1 MRMDRK
7 CMIATIIIGI
17 FILSLA
23 DVIYPH
29 KMAKA
34 LDKSNKEAEMDMA
47 KYQECLNARNF
58 TDENF
63 SETLKNKKSEILE
76 LYNTNANFK
85 YEDLKDGYTFGKNEN
100 AVQYAASVNK
110 LPLAIYAYH
119 LADENK
125 LDLEKKKTY
134 TSKYYHTGSGVLR
147 YTNFGG
153 VYTLRDLLDKL
164 ILYSDNVA
172 YDMLVE
178 EVPLADVKAY
188 WNTKGYNIV
197 YSDKFGNVSPHGM
210 SVYAKEVY
218 NYYLTKQEN
227 AKVLVQNMQQSDE
240 LDCVKNKGVP
250 YQIAH
255 KYGFYDVYY
264 NDVSVVFDLNPYS
277 LSITSTMGDTKRKDE
292 FFLKSHQLIN
302 DFNHLYWQEKSNLC
316 TLENKPK

>member
-7 CMIATIIIGI
+7 CMIVTIFIGV
-17 FILSLA
+17 FILSLTN
-23 DVIYPH
+23 VIYPH
-29 KMAKA
+29 KTAKA
-34 LDKSNKEAEMDMA
+34 LSDNKDIKMDMK
-47 KYQECLNARNF
+47 KYQECLQSQNF
-58 TDENF
+58 TDEKF
-63 SETLKNKKSEILE
+63 SEALKNKKRAILE

-85 YEDLKDGYTFGKNEN
+85 YEDLKDGYTFGQNIDE
-100 AVQYAASVNK
+100 ALYAASVNK

-125 LDLEKKKTY
+125 LDLNKQKTY

-147 YTNFGG
+147 YTKFGG
-153 VYTLRDLLDKL
+153 VYTLSELLDKL
-164 ILYSDNVA
+164 LLYSDNIA

-188 WNTKGYNIV
+188 WHTKGYDIV
-197 YSDKFGNVSPHGM
+197 YTDKFGNVSPHGM

-218 NYYLTKQEN
+218 NYYLTGSKN

-240 LDCVKNKGVP
+240 LDSVKNKDVP
-250 YQIAH
+250 YEIAH

-277 LSITSTMGDTKRKDE
+277 VSITSTMGDTERKKE
-292 FFLKSHQLIN
+292 FFLQTHRLLN
-302 DFNHLYWQEKSNLC
+302 EFNHLYWQEKTNLC
-316 TLENKPK
+316 TAENKPK